1 MVIYIDYIFIENMI
15 LNYLILYETSCMLRK
30 KHKIYKNIISSLLGT
45 VYVCV
50 LIYFKIHE
58 LQYVISKL
66 LLSIIMVYIFFTP
79 KLLKEYIKQIACFYF
94 ITIIST
100 GTYLTVIQLFN
111 IELNKVGLKVLV
123 YLVGILII
131 KIIQK
136 ETIRFR
142 KSKRKKE
149 RFIFD
154 VMLPEAKGYSRYK
167 GFIDTGNTAIDYNTG
182 KPIFFI
188 DKNKFKNDK
197 NCKKVRT
204 NIQTI
209 NGTSSINGYEIDG
222 IRILNNEK
230 EIKIN
235 AIVCNSEYKLENSL
249 GFDMILN
256 YEVYEE
262 LMEGCV

>member
-1 MVIYIDYIFIENMI
+1 MDYIFIENMI
-15 LNYLILYETSCMLRK
+15 INYLILYETSCILRK
-30 KHKIYKNIISSLLGT
+30 KQKAYKNITSSLIGT
-45 VYVCV
+45 IYVCA
-50 LIYFKIHE
+50 LIYFKIQE

-79 KLLKEYIKQIACFYF
+79 KLLKEYIKQILCFYF

-100 GTYLTVIQLFN
+100 GTYLTVIQLLNIQFN
-111 IELNKVGLKVLV
+111 KTGTKALI
-123 YLVGILII
+123 YLIGVLII
-131 KIIQK
+131 KIIEK
-136 ETIRFR
+136 ETRR
-142 KSKRKKE
+142 LKVKE
-149 RFIFD
+149 RKRESFIFD
-154 VMLPEAKGYSRYK
+154 VILPECKGYGRYK
-167 GFIDTGNTAIDYNTG
+167 GFIDTGNTAIDHKTG

-188 DKNKFKNDK
+188 DKNKFTN
-197 NCKKVRT
+197 KKDYKRIIT

-209 NGTSSINGYEIDG
+209 NGLYSIAGYEIDG

-235 AIVCNSEYKLENSL
+235 AIVCNSKDKLENNL

-256 YEVYEE
+256 YEVYNE